1 MESIDKY
8 LKESLKVA
16 KDQIDLKEIF
26 LEIAEEIYKK
36 MSVGGTIF
44 FCGNGGSAADSQHLA
59 AELIGRFKKNR
70 EDFTFIW
77 DCWGCCDPFCFCLQD
92 HRGCKIHHGCMG
104 LYCLPYFY
112 VFFALS
118 CL

>member
-36 MSVGGTIF
+36 MSIGGTIF

-70 EDFTFIW
+70 EPLKAIALTTDTSIITSTSNDFNLLATLLK
-77 DCWGCCDPFCFCLQD
+77 GEKYP
-92 HRGCKIHHGCMG
+92 
-104 LYCLPYFY
+104 
-112 VFFALS
+112 
-118 CL
+118 